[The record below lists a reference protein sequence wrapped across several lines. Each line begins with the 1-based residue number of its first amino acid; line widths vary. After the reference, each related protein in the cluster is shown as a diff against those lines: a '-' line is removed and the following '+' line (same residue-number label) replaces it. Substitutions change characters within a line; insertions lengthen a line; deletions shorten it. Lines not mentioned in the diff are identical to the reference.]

1 MIDLSLFTSLA
12 KVYKFI
18 YMIPQ
23 EKAETAALAVQV
35 CASLLSFERK
45 RNRSLTYCT
54 NLQANKGKHILLST
68 IF

>member
-1 MIDLSLFTSLA
+1 MIGLSLFTSLA

-45 RNRSLTYCT
+45 GIDL
-54 NLQANKGKHILLST
+54 
-68 IF
+68 